1 MEDRDRISI
10 PELYGIENWGNGY
23 FDVNAAGHLMVKPFR
38 TGPGVD
44 VYSVVETLARHKCP
58 APLMLRFPQILET
71 QMRQL
76 HQSFQSAITEFQY
89 GASYKGVFPMKVNHR
104 RDVIEELLRVG
115 RRYDFGLEVGS
126 KAELFVALSLAQPKK
141 SLLVCNGFKDS
152 SYIEMAFWALQTGK
166 QVVLIIEQVREVEL
180 IIKMIERTGKIPML
194 GLRGRLYSR
203 GSGKWEES
211 GGQTSKFGLST
222 IEMIECL
229 KLLREQG
236 IEERL
241 KMLHFHIGSQITDI
255 RKIKAAV
262 REASRV
268 YSKIRNMGV
277 EIEYLNVGGGL
288 GIDYDGSKTSSDSS
302 ANYTMQE
309 FANDV
314 VYTISE
320 ICDAEDVPVPTIVS
334 ESGRALT
341 VYHSI
346 LITTCENR
354 SDQASS
360 TRIEMRRSESDSQ
373 ALTELTEIARDISVK
388 NFREYYHDAIHQRE
402 ELMSLF
408 NLGYL
413 SLEDRARGEALFE
426 EICGRA
432 LRFARQTNY
441 DSDEFDLLEKALR
454 KKYVAN
460 FSVFQSVPDFWS
472 VRLLFP
478 VLPIHRLTEYPGE
491 YGILVDLTCD
501 SDGKIDSFVDVK
513 DVKEILELH
522 PTVNSGP
529 YYIAICLL
537 GAYQDVMGDHHNL
550 FGTVNEAHV
559 VVDEAGQ
566 HHVRKIVRGN
576 TLAEMVDLS
585 GYDREELA
593 AEFASR
599 IDVAV
604 REQQLS
610 EDEAAALKADY
621 SSRSKDPT
629 YLNPQ
634 PRTDSKQAN

>member
-1 MEDRDRISI
+1 METRDRVSI
-10 PELYGIENWGNGY
+10 PALYGIENWGNGY

-44 VYSVVETLARHKCP
+44 IYDVVEALAKHRCQTP
-58 APLMLRFPQILET
+58 VMLRFPQILET
-71 QMRQL
+71 QMRCL
-76 HQSFQSAITEFQY
+76 HESFQSAITEFQY
-89 GASYKGVFPMKVNHR
+89 GAGYKGVFPMKVNHR
-104 RDVIEELLRVG
+104 RDVVEELLRVG

-126 KAELFVALSLAQPKK
+126 KAELYIAISIPQPKK
-141 SLLVCNGFKDS
+141 SLLICNGFKDDAF
-152 SYIEMAFWALQTGK
+152 IEMAFWGMQTGK
-166 QVVLIIEQVREVEL
+166 QVIIIVEQVREIPC
-180 IIKMIERTGKIPML
+180 IIQMIERTGQTPLL
-194 GLRGRLYSR
+194 GLRGKLYSR

-222 IEMIECL
+222 IEMIECVR
-229 KLLREQG
+229 LLREQG
-236 IEERL
+236 IEDHL
-241 KMLHFHIGSQITDI
+241 KMLHFHIGSQITNI

-262 REASRV
+262 KEASRV
-268 YSKIRNMGV
+268 YAKFRQMKI

-288 GIDYDGSKTSSDSS
+288 GVDYDGSKTPSDSS

-309 FANDV
+309 FANDI

-346 LITTCENR
+346 LVTTCENR
-354 SDQASS
+354 SDQAPSNRLVAS
-360 TRIEMRRSESDSQ
+360 QSESDSPV
-373 ALTELTEIARDISVK
+373 LTELFEIARDISVK
-388 NFREYYHDAIHQRE
+388 NFREYYHDAIQQQE
-402 ELMSLF
+402 ELLTLF
-408 NLGYL
+408 DLGYL

-426 EICGRA
+426 EICERA

-513 DVKEILELH
+513 EIKGILELH
-522 PTVNSGP
+522 QTLGNGP

-537 GAYQDVMGDHHNL
+537 GAYQDVMGDYHNL
-550 FGTVNEAHV
+550 FGTVSEVHV
-559 VVDEAGQ
+559 VVDEGG
-566 HHVRKIVRGN
+566 HHHIRKILRGSSVGD
-576 TLAEMVDLS
+576 MVKTT
-585 GYDREELA
+585 GFEPEELMD
-593 AEFASR
+593 EFSSR
-599 IDVAV
+599 IATAV
-604 REQQLS
+604 RERHLS
-610 EDEAAALKADY
+610 EEEATALRAAY
-621 SSRSKDPT
+621 RSRAKEAT
-629 YLNPQ
+629 YL
-634 PRTDSKQAN
+634 DSLSGRS